1 MQVAPPMV
9 EREMITMIVET
20 LLVFYYE
27 KLVGYMP
34 FNFTDLVFASER
46 IEVSLKRGK
55 FDYVAPAGTSNRR
68 FGATRSKKK
77 EGDAHALTSA
87 PTWPKPQ
94 QTPLNTYQYAQHQP
108 SFLSRVGNPSS
119 PAPIQQR
126 APAQPQR
133 SPTQNSAS
141 TQPRPTGIP
150 NPSRSA
156 NPGRNFSVKKP
167 VEFTPIPMPY
177 VDLLPS
183 LIANQMAVV
192 SLRKIF

>member
-1 MQVAPPMV
+1 MWWHHTFVGFWETSNSKNWKRVQETTNPPSVRNLWLDMP
-9 EREMITMIVET
+9 R
-20 LLVFYYE
+20 LLVRLLARNHCIFGSFLHQNLRPLSFQQCKPTNKTIT
-27 KLVGYMP
+27 KLVLRHHLWWY
-34 FNFTDLVFASER
+34 FTTETKSINETKDQDLTP
-46 IEVSLKRGK
+46 GK
-55 FDYVAPAGTSNRR
+55 LLF
-68 FGATRSKKK
+68 
-77 EGDAHALTSA
+77 E
-87 PTWPKPQ
+87 
-94 QTPLNTYQYAQHQP
+94 
-108 SFLSRVGNPSS
+108 
-119 PAPIQQR
+119 
-126 APAQPQR
+126 PQR